1 MRMARLGVAVLAVL
15 VCGSTTAP
23 PGKTS
28 QSANATAKTPLILEK
43 NEGERRAVRGWP
55 GHPNPGET
63 FILKVDPKNGG
74 SPNLVLFTAD
84 IAPGGAIHPHRH
96 PGADEI
102 LYLLTGTVRVHLGDA
117 TRDVHAGATIFIPA
131 NTWISVSNIGSDAVS
146 FVCVFSTPG
155 FEQFMREI
163 SAREGEKNVPLTQA
177 ENDELEKKHAHDV
190 IYKEP

>member
-1 MRMARLGVAVLAVL
+1 MARFSLVVLAVL

-43 NEGERRAVRGWP
+43 NEGERRVVRGWP
-55 GHPNPGET
+55 GHPNPGEA

-84 IAPGGAIHPHRH
+84 IAPGGAIDPHRH

-102 LYLLTGTVRVHLGDA
+102 LYLQTGTVRVHLGSA

-131 NTWISVSNIGSDAVS
+131 NTWISASNIGSDAVS
-146 FVCVFSTPG
+146 FVCVFSAPG
-155 FEQFMREI
+155 FEQFMRET